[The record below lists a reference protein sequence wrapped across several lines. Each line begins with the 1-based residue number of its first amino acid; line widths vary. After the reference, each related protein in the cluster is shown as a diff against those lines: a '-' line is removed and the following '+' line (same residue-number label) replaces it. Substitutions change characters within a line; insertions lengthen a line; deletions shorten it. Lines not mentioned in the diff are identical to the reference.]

1 MKAQNQKHLIKS
13 YDKLPQEARDAFDEK
28 YGEGYA
34 EAAQKITK
42 PDGSILYV
50 VPLETDDAV
59 YMVKVD
65 LVIDTN
71 FSEEEFEKEA
81 FGRRYCR
88 RRIGRGRERKRK
100 ICVDSRR
107 LFRHRRHC
115 GHKGQQRRRIKA
127 LFCKPQKQKEEL
139 LLQLLFFVVI
149 ILNQQYAKTH
159 R

>member
-1 MKAQNQKHLIKS
+1 MKAQNKKHLIKS

-71 FSEEEFEKEA
+71 FSEEEFEEN
-81 FGRRYCR
+81 
-88 RRIGRGRERKRK
+88 IRERVARLRK
-100 ICVDSRR
+100 
-107 LFRHRRHC
+107 
-115 GHKGQQRRRIKA
+115 
-127 LFCKPQKQKEEL
+127 E
-139 LLQLLFFVVI
+139 
-149 ILNQQYAKTH
+149 
-159 R
+159 